1 MKKFF
6 VVLLALV
13 LVLCAAC
20 GRRPQPSEQP
30 ETPEQPGQEQTVTP
44 ESPEAPDTPEV
55 PVTPEGS
62 ETPEAPETPEVP
74 EVPETSETPEEPD
87 VPKVTE
93 PEGAVAAV
101 ILPGSALSDLGRLER
116 WLPLEGNVLALLA
129 TGEEQ
134 ARVLIFDMAE
144 QTVLSQCQVPFY
156 DQNSSTRQLSLLGN
170 DPRTLLF
177 CDGRDYWKL
186 AADDGWQLTAEEY
199 DLEGQ
204 SAKMGDHTVEQQN
217 KGIAV
222 DGVVPD
228 GLKNG
233 SSRMC
238 TLAAILDEHRLLY
251 QYNGYTVSAM
261 MDRHVG
267 VYDHR
272 TGETRPL
279 STAGQQAWGVW
290 GDTLLLVRGGG
301 PVYDMG
307 WVDLTDYTY
316 TPLDIGHQT
325 AADGVDAA
333 LCNAGG
339 TRLMVSWDDADG
351 DHVQVFDLESG
362 DVLYQWSAPEKNQW
376 SFYPVDDNGLVVC
389 RYAEGAVPVWKV
401 EY

>member
-6 VVLLALV
+6 VILLALT

-20 GRRPQPSEQP
+20 GKQPQLSEQP
-30 ETPEQPGQEQTVTP
+30 ENPEPPQQEQPV
-44 ESPEAPDTPEV
+44 APEV
-55 PVTPEGS
+55 
-62 ETPEAPETPEVP
+62 PEAPETPE
-74 EVPETSETPEEPD
+74 TSETPMVPETPVAPETPVTPEVPD
-87 VPKVTE
+87 APKVTE

-101 ILPGSALSDLGRLER
+101 ILPGSALSDLGRLEQ
-116 WLPLEGNVLALLA
+116 WIPLEGNALALRVA
-129 TGEEQ
+129 REEQ

-177 CDGRDYWKL
+177 CDGREYWKIT
-186 AADDGWQLTAEEY
+186 ADDNWQLTAEEY
-199 DLEGQ
+199 DLAGQ
-204 SAKMGDHTVEQQN
+204 SAKMGDHTVEQQQG
-217 KGIAV
+217 GIAV

-233 SSRMC
+233 SDRVC
-238 TLAAILDEHRLLY
+238 ALAAILDGHRLLY
-251 QYNGYTVSAM
+251 QYNGYTVSAL

-267 VYDHR
+267 VYDHS
-272 TGETRPL
+272 TGEMRPL

-333 LCNAGG
+333 LCNADG
-339 TRLMVSWDDADG
+339 TRLAVSWSDGSG
-351 DHVQVFDLESG
+351 DHVQMFDLERG
-362 DVLYQWSAPEKNQW
+362 EVLYQWSAPEKNQW

-389 RYAEGAVPVWKV
+389 RYAEGAVPIWKV